1 MSKHA
6 VVGLSLSLRGED
18 ADRGVKVS
26 VVRSGVIETPILD
39 KDNPPGLPPL
49 RHMFSAREYLE
60 RLGKPYPASTLAD
73 DILHGVGR
81 NRAVIVAPRAA
92 HAQRLI
98 QRAVPRLIERA
109 GLKNAA
115 WARAAMGIAAPA
127 AGTST
132 TSTRS

>member
-49 RHMFSAREYLE
+49 RHNFSAREYLE

-73 DILHGVGR
+73 DILHGSAETGLSSSRRARPTR
-81 NRAVIVAPRAA
+81 NGSSSVRSRA
-92 HAQRLI
+92 
-98 QRAVPRLIERA
+98 
-109 GLKNAA
+109 
-115 WARAAMGIAAPA
+115 
-127 AGTST
+127 
-132 TSTRS
+132 